1 MFWVLHH
8 QISNFMSSE
17 HKWWVHRVC
26 RLMQAFRS
34 AGHSRGAVLWN
45 SEFNLKKY
53 MHILYRIY
61 THGSLKQGTLG
72 TKISY
77 ASISLCVYRYY
88 TGHWGRRRRG
98 QHHPEEACNLL
109 ATNCPPPH
117 KQAPACDQTG
127 RVKSVRRGTTGVGTE
142 HPNLGET
149 KQQPSNFSW

>member
-1 MFWVLHH
+1 MIIRTGKNIRCKDISADMGKSRVFLVLPH

-98 QHHPEEACNLL
+98 QHHPEEACNVL
-109 ATNCPPPH
+109 ATNCPPLRTAGP
-117 KQAPACDQTG
+117 C
-127 RVKSVRRGTTGVGTE
+127 V
-142 HPNLGET
+142 
-149 KQQPSNFSW
+149 